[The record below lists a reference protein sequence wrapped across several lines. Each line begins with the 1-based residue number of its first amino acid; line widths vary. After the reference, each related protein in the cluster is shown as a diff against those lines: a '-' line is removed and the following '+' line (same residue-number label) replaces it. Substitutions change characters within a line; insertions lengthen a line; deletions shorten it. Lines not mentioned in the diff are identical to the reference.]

1 MLETTAR
8 QWHFWRTDYRCQRP
22 AVTCSGCGHH
32 YQPHQ
37 SAGVMTFIGNN
48 LVSCGNCEPKEK
60 SKPKP
65 ASRVFPIPN
74 KVVGRDVA
82 CRYII
87 RYDGRTFWHQ
97 TDVDVAEV
105 YLKNKHDEVIAK
117 IGSFD
122 KFPKPI
128 DTSDFDDIPY

>member
-1 MLETTAR
+1 MLGQSLRTTTYLCGS
-8 QWHFWRTDYRCQRP
+8 QRCC
-22 AVTCSGCGHH
+22 TCGSVRG
-32 YQPHQ
+32 
-37 SAGVMTFIGNN
+37 IGEFLNDA
-48 LVSCGNCEPKEK
+48 LVNCSDCHLAQ
-60 SKPKP
+60 SKPP
-65 ASRVFPIPN
+65 GVFPIPK

-105 YLKNKHDEVIAK
+105 YLKNKHNDEVIAK
-117 IGSFD
+117 VGSFD

-128 DTSDFDDIPY
+128 DTSDFDDIPF